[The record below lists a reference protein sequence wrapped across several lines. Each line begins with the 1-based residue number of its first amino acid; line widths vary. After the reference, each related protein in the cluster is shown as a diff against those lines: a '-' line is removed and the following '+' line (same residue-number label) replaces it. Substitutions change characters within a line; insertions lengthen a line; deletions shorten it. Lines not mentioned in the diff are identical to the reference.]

1 MLLKDIPLSMP
12 NFLTNT
18 ITIDMFAFSNFL
30 TEQKNLHMEHLE
42 DEVLNHG
49 VEGTRGALN
58 FLQGLRDML
67 AGNADASVD
76 VTVKWDGAPAVFAGI
91 NPENDRFFV
100 GTKGIFAKT
109 GKINYTDTDI
119 DDNHPGGGASSL
131 NNKLK
136 VALKELPSANIKGIL
151 QGDFMFVPE
160 MLVKETIDN
169 EPYITFQPNT
179 IVYAVPVKSEL
190 AAKILSSN
198 MGIVWHTTYSGD
210 TMEDMTASF
219 GVNPGSFR
227 EVGSIWQTD
236 ASFQDTSGTAT
247 MTKKETGDVTKILS
261 KAGKLF
267 RQLDSNV
274 LGMIANDDQTGELVK
289 AYTNKMIRQG
299 EKITNVRK
307 HTAGLIAFVYD
318 KLKAEIDKV
327 KREETKKNKKDVMDR
342 YVGFLRK
349 NSGEFVKI
357 FAMQNLLIDAKLLIL
372 RQLEKVKGIKTLMR
386 TSTGFKV
393 TAPEG
398 FVAIDTLKGGAVKL
412 VDRMEFSMQNFNA
425 AKNWDK

>member
-1 MLLKDIPLSMP
+1 
-12 NFLTNT
+12 
-18 ITIDMFAFSNFL
+18 MFAFTSFL

-42 DEVLNHG
+42 DEVLNGG
-49 VEGTRGALN
+49 VEGTRAAIN

-67 AGNADASVD
+67 AGNADSSVN
-76 VTVKWDGAPAVFAGI
+76 VTVKWDGAPAVFAGY

-100 GTKGIFAKT
+100 GTKGVFAKNA
-109 GKINYTDTDI
+109 KINYTEADI
-119 DDNHPGGGASSL
+119 DENHSGGLAS
-131 NNKLK
+131 KLK
-136 VALKELPSANIKGIL
+136 VALNELPKANIKGVL
-151 QGDFMFVPE
+151 QGDM
-160 MLVKETIDN
+160 MYTADDLQKQTIDN
-169 EPYITFQPNT
+169 VPYITFQPNT
-179 IVYAVPVKSEL
+179 IVYAIPVKSKL

-198 MGIVWHTTYSGD
+198 MGIVWHTTYTGD

-227 EVGSIWQTD
+227 ESSTAWQTD
-236 ASFQDTSGTAT
+236 ASFEDHSGSAT

-261 KAGKLF
+261 QAGSLF
-267 RQLDSNV
+267 RQLDSHI
-274 LGMIANDDQTGELVK
+274 LGMIANDDQTGEFVK
-289 AYTNKMIRQG
+289 AYTNKMVRQG
-299 EKITNVRK
+299 QKITNVRK
-307 HTAGLIAFVYD
+307 HTAGLIAYVYD

-327 KREETKKNKKDVMDR
+327 KRDATKQNKKAVMDK
-342 YVGFLRK
+342 YVEFLRD

-372 RQLEKVKGIKTLMR
+372 RKLEKVKSIKTLMK

-398 FVAIDTLKGGAVKL
+398 FVAIDKLKGGAVKL

>member
-1 MLLKDIPLSMP
+1 
-12 NFLTNT
+12 
-18 ITIDMFAFSNFL
+18 MFAFSSFL

-67 AGNADASVD
+67 AGNSDSSVN

-91 NPENDRFFV
+91 NPENDQFFV
-100 GTKGIFAKT
+100 GTKGVFAKNA
-109 GKINYTDTDI
+109 KINYTDTDI
-119 DDNHPGGGASSL
+119 DNNHSGGLAS
-131 NNKLK
+131 KLK
-136 VALKELPSANIKGIL
+136 VALKELSKVNIKGVL
-151 QGDFMFVPE
+151 QGDM
-160 MLVKETIDN
+160 MYTADDLQRETIDN

-179 IVYAVPVKSEL
+179 IVYAIPVKSKL

-219 GVNPGSFR
+219 GVSSGAFS
-227 EVGSIWQTD
+227 ETSSVWQAD
-236 ASFQDTSGTAT
+236 ASFEDQSGSAT
-247 MTKKETGDVTKILS
+247 MTKKQTTDVTAILS

-267 RQLDSNV
+267 QKLNSNV
-274 LGMIANDDQTGELVK
+274 LGMIADDDQTSELVK
-289 AYTNKMIRQG
+289 AYTNKMVRAG
-299 EKITNVRK
+299 EPIKDVKR

-327 KREETKKNKKDVMDR
+327 KREETKKNKKAVMDR
-342 YVGFLRK
+342 YVGFLRA
-349 NSGEFVKI
+349 NSGEIVKI
-357 FAMQNLLIDAKLLIL
+357 FAMQNLLIEAKLIII
-372 RQLEKVKGIKTLMR
+372 RQLEKVKSIKTLMR
-386 TSTGFKV
+386 TSTGYRV

-398 FVAIDTLKGGAVKL
+398 FVAIDNLKGGAVKL